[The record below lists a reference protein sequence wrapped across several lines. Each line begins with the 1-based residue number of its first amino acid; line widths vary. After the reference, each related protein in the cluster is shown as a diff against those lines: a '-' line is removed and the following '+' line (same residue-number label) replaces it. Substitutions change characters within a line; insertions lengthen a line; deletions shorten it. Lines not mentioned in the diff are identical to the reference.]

1 MPEGG
6 GLNKWQWEKCR
17 LTPEGGHVGEGYETP
32 GGVMDEVVS
41 SALPEGPQQ
50 GDGKFSSKSD
60 VEGQVQA
67 LSSGR
72 WGWGLE

>member
-1 MPEGG
+1 M
-6 GLNKWQWEKCR
+6 C
-17 LTPEGGHVGEGYETP
+17 EGYEIP
-32 GGVMDEVVS
+32 GGVTDEAVS